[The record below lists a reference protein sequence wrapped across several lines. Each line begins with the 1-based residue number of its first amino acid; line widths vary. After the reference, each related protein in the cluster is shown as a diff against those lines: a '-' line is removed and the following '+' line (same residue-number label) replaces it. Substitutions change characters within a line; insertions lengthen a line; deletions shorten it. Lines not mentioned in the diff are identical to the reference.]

1 MVEVGGE
8 LMTRRRKRKRVFM
21 SFDYDNDRTLKSFM
35 RGQARHP
42 DTPFEI
48 TDWSMKEAAPE
59 RSWEREARER
69 IRRSDMLIVVAGRKT
84 RNAPGVRKELKIAR
98 EEGVPVAQII
108 GYKNKR
114 CPRVPNAGRR
124 YRWTHE
130 NLKKLLG

>member
-1 MVEVGGE
+1 MA
-8 LMTRRRKRKRVFM
+8 RQKKKKRVFI
-21 SFDYDNDRTLKSFM
+21 SFDYDNDRTLKSFT

-48 TDWSMKEAAPE
+48 VDWSMKEAAPE
-59 RSWEREARER
+59 RAWERKARAK
-69 IRRSDMLIVVAGRKT
+69 IKRSDMVIVAAGRKT
-84 RNAPGVRKELKIAR
+84 RSAPGVQKEVKIAR
-98 EEGVPVAQII
+98 EEGIPVVQII

-124 YRWTHE
+124 YKWTHE